1 MNLAKHLKELFGKAK
16 PVNATGD
23 SDAVQATTNPHNTMG
38 KTGQD
43 HNKTW
48 DQMAR
53 TSALYAI
60 YATEDQQKFERGGI
74 EDAQLI
80 AQWVTSDSI
89 VLDVGCGIGRIE
101 KYLAPYC
108 RELHSVDVS
117 REMLAQARARLA
129 GIPNV
134 HLHHT
139 TATDLSCL
147 GTETVDLAFSLLVL
161 QHIEKEDAYLALREI
176 HRVLRPGGIAYLQ
189 FPNLFA
195 DIYFRV
201 FVEAAEM
208 ETRPVHRMR
217 LYTPA
222 EAVFLLE
229 KVGFRIEQRLG
240 DAVEILLLASKA
252 TS

>member
-89 VLDVGCGIGRIE
+89 VLDVGCGIGRI
-101 KYLAPYC
+101 
-108 RELHSVDVS
+108 
-117 REMLAQARARLA
+117 EMLAQARARLA

-229 KVGFRIEQRLG
+229 KAGFRIEQRLG